1 MTATELKIPISCRV
15 YPDLKSEIEEEAQ
28 DEGLTTSMYLEKIL
42 QNRHES
48 QVEDEDETDFVN
60 VYQFE
65 VEIDELKAELESLQ
79 EDYIKL
85 EKLNQKLES
94 KNQSLEE
101 STKWLRLLDFDEN
114 EAQSLENMLEQLQP
128 EYPGKAN
135 SQLVLACLHA
145 ALKNED
151 SIFFIHTPSG
161 YFE

>member
-1 MTATELKIPISCRV
+1 MTTTELKIPISCRV

-42 QNRHES
+42 QNRHDA
-48 QVEDEDETDFVN
+48 QVEDEDKADFVN

-94 KNQSLEE
+94 KNQGLEE
-101 STKWLRLLDFDEN
+101 STKWLQLIDFDDDETQ
-114 EAQSLENMLEQLQP
+114 ELENLLKKLKP
-128 EYPGKAN
+128 NYPGKAN

-151 SIFFIHTPSG
+151 SIFFIHTASG

>member
-42 QNRHES
+42 VNRHGTQNEE
-48 QVEDEDETDFVN
+48 EDDADFTN
-60 VYQFE
+60 VYQYE
-65 VEIDELKAELESLQ
+65 VENEELKSEVETLTKQIARLEGANKRLSARNLELEAWSEKLDIFDLENDELDKLGEM
-79 EDYIKL
+79 L
-85 EKLNQKLES
+85 EKLQKS
-94 KNQSLEE
+94 YPDQSPPQ
-101 STKWLRLLDFDEN
+101 LL
-114 EAQSLENMLEQLQP
+114 
-128 EYPGKAN
+128 
-135 SQLVLACLHA
+135 LACVHA